1 MTGHTAHWAEID
13 LGQCSERELLLLAV
27 QRIND
32 LANHVEAQNGRIHKL
47 EAWRDSALGAV
58 AVISIVVSALVALAI
73 KLLP

>member
-1 MTGHTAHWAEID
+1 MTGHTRWAEID

-32 LANHVEAQNGRIHKL
+32 LANHVEVQNGRIRKL

-58 AVISIVVSALVALAI
+58 AVTSIIVSALVALAI
-73 KLLP
+73 KLFP